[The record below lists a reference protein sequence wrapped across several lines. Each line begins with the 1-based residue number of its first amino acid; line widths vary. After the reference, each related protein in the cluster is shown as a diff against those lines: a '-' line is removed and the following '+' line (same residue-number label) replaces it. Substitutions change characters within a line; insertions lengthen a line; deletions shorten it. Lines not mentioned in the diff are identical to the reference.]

1 MSADLI
7 TSRLEGVK
15 RTGRDRWLALCPAHP
30 DRRPSL
36 AIRALEDGRTL
47 IHCHSR
53 QCEVESIVG
62 AIGLEMTDLFPPRD
76 TRPGAGA
83 AAEPRPFSVRDLISA
98 LHSELHVAWVLL
110 ADLAAGREATARDRK
125 RAAKARD
132 RCAALIEELR
142 LAR

>member
-7 TSRLEGVK
+7 TSRLEGVR
-15 RTGRDRWLALCPAHP
+15 RTGPGRWVARCPAHK
-30 DRRPSL
+30 DRHASL
-36 AIRALEDGRTL
+36 SVRELDDGRTL
-47 IHCHSR
+47 LHCFA
-53 QCEVESIVG
+53 QCEVWSIVG

-83 AAEPRPFSVRDLISA
+83 AAEPRPFSVRDLINA
-98 LHSELHVAWVLL
+98 LHAELHVAWVLL